1 MKVKKSN
8 FINGAI
14 IGTVSLVICKIMGLI
29 YVIPFYKIVGSQG
42 GALYSYAYSIYAIFL
57 NLSSVGIPSAISK
70 IISEYDTLD
79 YQNSKHRAFKLA
91 SKILN
96 YMGIVSFIIMFIFA
110 NVIAKMIIGG
120 VEGGNSVENVATAI
134 RAVST
139 ALLIVPRLSII
150 KGYFMGN
157 KYITQPS
164 ISAVIEQFV
173 RVVII
178 IFGSYITVRILNLP
192 IEIAVYLSTFSAT
205 VAALSAFIYLK
216 VKSRHIKDDKENIP
230 MKEEEKALT
239 TKVLLKKII
248 IYAIPFVIMSLLQ
261 SAYRVIDTF
270 TVVRTLS
277 KIGFETVI
285 AEGIFGV
292 LNTWA
297 SKINMIVISLSI
309 GITGSL
315 IPNVVGSFTKKDYK
329 DVNEKLSQ
337 SFKMLILLTVP
348 MAFGLSFLSSQVWH
362 LFYGVNE
369 LNSSIYRIHVL
380 SVIVYGLFTTSTTIT
395 QAMNQTKITIG
406 ALISS
411 FLIKTIIN
419 IPLMY
424 LFNGVGLPA
433 YYAPILA
440 DMISQTLVL
449 IGVLIVLKKKYAF
462 TYKSIF
468 VYFGKV
474 LISLIVMLASL
485 TLLKQLYF
493 NNGSIME
500 ALVTVILHTVVGA
513 LVYFICVR
521 KFKLIEELLGKDYM
535 QKIKSKF
542 KRKKMQEV

>member
-1 MKVKKSN
+1 MKIKKSS

-14 IGTVSLVICKIMGLI
+14 IGTVSLVICKILGLL
-29 YVIPFYKIVGSQG
+29 YVIPFKRIIGDQG

-70 IISEYDTLD
+70 IISEYNTLD
-79 YQNSKHRAFKLA
+79 YQNSKYRAFKLA
-91 SKILN
+91 SKLLN
-96 YMGIVSFIIMFIFA
+96 YMGIISFIIMFIFA
-110 NVIAKMIIGG
+110 NSFAEMIIGG

-173 RVVII
+173 RVAII
-178 IFGSYITVRILNLP
+178 IIGSYVTVRVLGLP
-192 IEIAVYLSTFSAT
+192 IEIAVYIATFAAT
-205 VAALSAFIYLK
+205 IAALSAFIYLK
-216 VKSRHIKDDKENIP
+216 VKAKQIKEDKEQVQ
-230 MKEEEKALT
+230 MKEEEKSLT

-248 IYAIPFVIMSLLQ
+248 VYAIPFVIMSLLQ
-261 SAYRVIDTF
+261 SAYRVVDTF

-277 KIGFETVI
+277 NLGFSGET
-285 AEGIFGV
+285 AESIFGV

-315 IPNVVGSFTKKDYK
+315 IPNVVESFTKKDYAG
-329 DVNEKLSQ
+329 VNERLSQ
-337 SFKMLILLTVP
+337 SFKMLLLLTVP
-348 MAFGLSFLSSQVWH
+348 MAFGLSFLAPQVWH
-362 LFYGVNE
+362 LFYGVND
-369 LNSSIYRIHVL
+369 LHSSIYRIHVL

-411 FLIKTIIN
+411 FLIKAIIN

-424 LFNGVGLPA
+424 LFSKIGLPA

-440 DMISQTLVL
+440 DMISQTAALA
-449 IGVLIVLKKKYAF
+449 GVLIILKKKYAF
-462 TYKSIF
+462 SYKSIF
-468 VYFGKV
+468 VYTGKV
-474 LISLIVMLASL
+474 IVSLVAMLL
-485 TLLKQLYF
+485 VLLLLKQIYF
-493 NNGSIME
+493 VNQTFMQ
-500 ALVTVILHTVVGA
+500 ALIIVIIYTIIGA
-513 LVYFICVR
+513 LVYFIFAR
-521 KFKLIEELLGKDYM
+521 KFKLIEELLGEDYLT
-535 QKIKSKF
+535 KIKAKF
-542 KRKKMQEV
+542 KRKKIKSN

>member
-1 MKVKKSN
+1 MKIKKTN

-79 YQNSKHRAFKLA
+79 YQNSKHRAFKIA
-91 SKILN
+91 SKLLN
-96 YMGIVSFIIMFIFA
+96 YMGIVSFVIMFLFA
-110 NVIAKMIIGG
+110 NVIAEMIIGG
-120 VEGGNSVENVATAI
+120 VEGGNSVESVATAI

-173 RVVII
+173 RVTII
-178 IFGSYITVRILNLP
+178 IAGSYITVKLLNLP
-192 IEIAVYLSTFSAT
+192 IEIAVYLATFSAT

-216 VKSRHIKDDKENIP
+216 VKARLIKNENVVVDI
-230 MKEEEKALT
+230 KEEEKSLT
-239 TKVLLKKII
+239 NKVLFKKII
-248 IYAIPFVIMSLLQ
+248 VYAIPFVIMSLLQ

-277 KIGFETVI
+277 NLGFDAVT
-285 AEGIFGV
+285 AESIFGV

-329 DVNEKLSQ
+329 DVNEKLNQ
-337 SFKMLILLTVP
+337 SFKMLLLLTIP

-369 LNSSIYRIHVL
+369 LHSNIYRIHVL
-380 SVIVYGLFTTSTTIT
+380 SVIIYGLFTTSTTIT

-411 FLIKTIIN
+411 FIIKAIIN
-419 IPLMY
+419 VPLMY
-424 LFNGVGLPA
+424 LFSKIGVPA

-440 DMISQTLVL
+440 DTISQTAALT
-449 IGVLIVLKKKYAF
+449 GVLIILKKKYAF
-462 TYKSIF
+462 IYKSIF

-474 LISLIVMLASL
+474 IVSLLIMLAVL
-485 TLLKQLYF
+485 ILLKYVYF
-493 NNGSIME
+493 SNASVLT
-500 ALVTVILHTVVGA
+500 ALITVILYTIVGA
-513 LVYFICVR
+513 FVYFLCTR
-521 KFKLIEELLGKDYM
+521 KFKLVEELLGKDYAR
-535 QKIKSKF
+535 KILNKF
-542 KRKKMQEV
+542 KRKKSE